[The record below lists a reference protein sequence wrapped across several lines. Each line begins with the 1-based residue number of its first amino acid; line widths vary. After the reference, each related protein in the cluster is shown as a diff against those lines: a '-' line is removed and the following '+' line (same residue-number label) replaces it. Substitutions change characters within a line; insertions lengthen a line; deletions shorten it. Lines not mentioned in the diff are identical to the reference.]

1 MTATPRISLSASVP
15 HFTVLPSARRTR
27 PRALRHKSRARGEPV
42 LPALLQRARRPGE
55 LQLPSGHGRVPR
67 CDPWD
72 ILVPRAGH
80 RLRRVIGD
88 GAPRRAECF
97 WKCAPPRVSVRLG
110 GWALVPGPLAY
121 CARRG
126 YELASVG
133 GSAVIS
139 DGSRCVLNF
148 SSVLALG
155 GAGVRAARFSRFFI
169 LQASGTPI
177 RRLGEECAGLKGI
190 PWPSLGDAGAS
201 SIREDP
207 TSSLRIGPGFS
218 VRNFCGACSLRL
230 LRHHYTSRAL

>member
-1 MTATPRISLSASVP
+1 M
-15 HFTVLPSARRTR
+15 
-27 PRALRHKSRARGEPV
+27 
-42 LPALLQRARRPGE
+42 
-55 LQLPSGHGRVPR
+55 PR

-97 WKCAPPRVSVRLG
+97 WKRAPPRVSVRLG

-155 GAGVRAARFSRFFI
+155 G
-169 LQASGTPI
+169 QACALLAFLGFPSC
-177 RRLGEECAGLKGI
+177 RLLERQSVDLERSALGLKG
-190 PWPSLGDAGAS
+190 
-201 SIREDP
+201 
-207 TSSLRIGPGFS
+207 
-218 VRNFCGACSLRL
+218 
-230 LRHHYTSRAL
+230 SRGHI